1 MSWWT
6 TILWRECGSK
16 QVISWTACRNLD
28 SFHTSSMS
36 SSTYIRKYAIWNLMC
51 RWRAKCLTSV
61 SSWRKG
67 QFELKPGQL
76 RLFQFSNLMK
86 RWWMK
91 AVGWDTFMSSQL
103 TSNHSVI
110 CSYSKIMIVAS
121 ILVSKVNIFI
131 QMKWFW
137 SRLSQLR
144 FCFISKR
151 W

>member
-16 QVISWTACRNLD
+16 QLFLEPLAETWIHSTQAASHLRILE
-28 SFHTSSMS
+28 SMQYE
-36 SSTYIRKYAIWNLMC
+36 TWCVGEER
-51 RWRAKCLTSV
+51 SV
-61 SSWRKG
+61 WLRLVAGK
-67 QFELKPGQL
+67 L

-91 AVGWDTFMSSQL
+91 PVGWDTFMSSQL

-151 W
+151 